1 MLPSAAGGRAATQ
14 GTLTAGSPSDSVMC
28 GLAGFWHPDS
38 QAPAASL
45 HDAVGRMAD
54 AIAHRGPD
62 DRGTWVDD
70 AAGVALGFRRLA
82 ILDLSPAGHQPMA
95 SRDERFIVTFNGEI
109 YNYQDLR
116 AELEGLGARFRGT
129 SDTEVMLAGIER
141 WGPAATIA
149 RLWGM
154 FAIALWDRHDR
165 TLWIARD
172 RLGKKPLYYGWSS
185 GTFLW
190 GSELKA
196 LRAHPAC
203 PTRVSPAALASFL
216 RFAYV
221 PSPHCIYDGLH
232 KLLPGSYAVVRAGKE
247 PEVTRYWDPRD
258 VVEAG
263 TRAPSPLDDT
273 AAVEELDHLLGDAT
287 RRRMVADVP
296 LGAFLSG
303 GIDSSTV
310 VALMQAGSSRPVR
323 TFTIGFDEAGYDEAQ
338 DARAVAAQLGT
349 AHTELYVTPEEAQ
362 AVIPRLGRIYDEPFA
377 DSSQIPTFL
386 VSQMARRDVTVALSG
401 DGGDEVFGGYNR
413 YVWAPDLVRRTA
425 PYPRW
430 ARRAAGR
437 LLTAVA
443 PSTWDAVG
451 RRAGTASDALGQKAL
466 GDKLHK
472 VGLALSTTDPDALY
486 ESLVSQWQSP
496 PVAGAAGQL
505 PWMLRD
511 ARVHAVAPGF
521 VERMMLL
528 DTMTYLPDDILAKVD
543 RASMAV
549 SLEAR
554 APLLDHRVV
563 EWAWRQP
570 LSRRIRDRQ
579 GKWALRQ
586 VLRRYVPD
594 ALVDRPK
601 AGFAV
606 PIHAWLRGPLRPW
619 AEALLTETA
628 LSDAML
634 DPAPI
639 RHAWQQHVTGRAN
652 HMPRLWTVLMWQ
664 AWRAEA

>member
-1 MLPSAAGGRAATQ
+1 
-14 GTLTAGSPSDSVMC
+14 MC
-28 GLAGFWHPDS
+28 GLAGFWNPDS
-38 QAPAASL
+38 TLPATGL
-45 HDAVGRMAD
+45 HDAAGRMTD
-54 AIAHRGPD
+54 AIVHRGPD
-62 DRGTWVDD
+62 DRGTWVDEG
-70 AAGVALGFRRLA
+70 AGIALGFRRLA
-82 ILDLSPAGHQPMA
+82 ILDLSPAGHQPMV
-95 SRDERFIVTFNGEI
+95 SRDERFVVTFNGEI

-141 WGPAATIA
+141 WGPEATFA

-154 FAIALWDRHDR
+154 FAIVLWDRQER
-165 TLWIARD
+165 TLWMARD
-172 RLGKKPLYYGWSS
+172 RLGKKPLYYGWAN

-203 PTRVSPAALASFL
+203 PTRISPAAQAAFL

-221 PSPHCIYDGLH
+221 PGPQCIYEGLQ
-232 KLLPGSYAVVRAGKE
+232 KLLPGAYARVKPGEAPR
-247 PEVTRYWDPRD
+247 VTRYWDPRD

-263 TRAPSPLDDT
+263 TRHRSTLDDT
-273 AAVEELDHLLGDAT
+273 AAVEELDQLLRDAT

-310 VALMQAGSSRPVR
+310 VALMQAESPRPVR

-338 DARAVAAQLGT
+338 DAKAVAAHLGT
-349 AHTELYVTPEEAQ
+349 AHTELYVTAEEAR
-362 AVIPRLGRIYDEPFA
+362 AVIPRLGRMFDEPFA

-386 VSQMARRDVTVALSG
+386 VSQMARRDVTVAVSG

-413 YVWAPDLVRRTA
+413 YLFAPRVVARTA
-425 PYPRW
+425 GVPGW
-430 ARRAAGR
+430 ARQSAGH
-437 LLTAVA
+437 LLTSVA
-443 PSTWDAVG
+443 PSTWDALG
-451 RRAGTASDALGQKAL
+451 RIGGRVSGALRQKAL

-472 VGLALSTTDPDALY
+472 LGTAIAAPAPDDLY
-486 ESLVSQWQSP
+486 LSLVSQWQTP
-496 PVAGAAGQL
+496 PTVVPEGETSAL
-505 PWMLRD
+505 LHD
-511 ARVHAVAPGF
+511 DRVHAVAPGF

-570 LSRRIRDRQ
+570 IERRIRAGQ

-586 VLRRYVPD
+586 VLKRYVPD
-594 ALVDRPK
+594 TLVDRPK
-601 AGFAV
+601 AGFAIPV
-606 PIHAWLRGPLRPW
+606 HAWLRGPLRPW
-619 AEALLTETA
+619 AEALLTEKA
-628 LSDAML
+628 LREAAL
-634 DPAPI
+634 EPAPI
-639 RHAWQQHVTGRAN
+639 RRAWQEHVSGQAN
-652 HMPRLWTVLMWQ
+652 HLPRLWTVLMWQ

>member
-1 MLPSAAGGRAATQ
+1 
-14 GTLTAGSPSDSVMC
+14 MC

-38 QAPAASL
+38 HAPAASL
-45 HDAVGRMAD
+45 HDVVGRMAD
-54 AIAHRGPD
+54 AIVYRGPD
-62 DRGTWVDD
+62 DRGTWVDEG
-70 AAGVALGFRRLA
+70 AGVALGFRRLA
-82 ILDLSPAGHQPMA
+82 ILDLSPAGHQPMV
-95 SRDERFIVTFNGEI
+95 SRDDRFVVTFNGEI
-109 YNYQDLR
+109 YNYRDLR
-116 AELEGLGARFRGT
+116 TELEGLGARFRGT

-172 RLGKKPLYYGWSS
+172 RLGKKPLYYGWSG

-203 PTRVSPAALASFL
+203 PTSISPAALASFL

-221 PSPHCIYDGLH
+221 PSPYSIYEGLH
-232 KLLPGSYAVVRAGKE
+232 KLPAGAYAVVRPGGT
-247 PEVTRYWDPRD
+247 PRITRYWDPRE

-263 TRAPSPLDDT
+263 TRTPSRLDDA
-273 AAVEELDHLLGDAT
+273 AAVEELDGLLRDAT

-310 VALMQAGSSRPVR
+310 VSLMQAESPHPVR

-338 DARAVAAQLGT
+338 DARAVAAHLGT
-349 AHTELYVTPEEAQ
+349 AHSELYVTPEEAR
-362 AVIPRLGRIYDEPFA
+362 AVIPGLARMYDEPFA
-377 DSSQIPTFL
+377 DSSQIPTVL
-386 VSQMARRDVTVALSG
+386 VAQMARRDVTVAVSG

-413 YVWAPDLVRRTA
+413 YVWAPDLVRRTKA
-425 PYPRW
+425 YPRW
-430 ARRAAGR
+430 ARQTAGR
-437 LLTAVA
+437 LVTAVA

-451 RRAGTASDALGQKAL
+451 RLAGGASAALGQRAL

-472 VGLALSTTDPDALY
+472 LGVALSAVDADALY
-486 ESLVSQWQSP
+486 TALVSQWQSP
-496 PVAGAAGQL
+496 PVAGAATAEP
-505 PWMLRD
+505 PWLLQD
-511 ARVHAVAPGF
+511 VRVQAVAPGF
-521 VERMMLL
+521 VERMMLV

-570 LSRRIRDRQ
+570 LSRRIRGRQ

-586 VLRRYVPD
+586 VLRKYVPD
-594 ALVDRPK
+594 TLVDRPK

-619 AEALLTETA
+619 AEALLSESA
-628 LSDAML
+628 LREAML

-639 RHAWQQHVTGRAN
+639 RRAWHEHVGGRAN
-652 HMPRLWTVLMWQ
+652 HLPRLWTVLMWQ
-664 AWRAEA
+664 AWRAEG

>member
-1 MLPSAAGGRAATQ
+1 
-14 GTLTAGSPSDSVMC
+14 MC

-38 QAPAASL
+38 NAPAAGL

-54 AIAHRGPD
+54 AIVHRGPD
-62 DRGTWVDD
+62 DRGTWVDES
-70 AAGVALGFRRLA
+70 AGLALGFRRLA
-82 ILDLSPAGHQPMA
+82 IIDLSPTGHQPMV
-95 SRDERFIVTFNGEI
+95 STDERFVVTFNGEI

-116 AELEGLGARFRGT
+116 AELEGFGARFRGT

-141 WGPAATIA
+141 WGPAATIE

-154 FAIALWDRHDR
+154 FAIVLWDRHDR

-172 RLGKKPLYYGWSS
+172 RLGKKPLYYGWA
-185 GTFLW
+185 GRTFLW

-203 PTRVSPAALASFL
+203 PVSVSPAALASFL

-221 PSPHCIYDGLH
+221 PGPHCIYDGLH
-232 KLLPGSYAVVRAGKE
+232 KLLPGAYAVVRAGE
-247 PEVTRYWDPRD
+247 APRVTRYWDPRAA
-258 VVEAG
+258 VEAG
-263 TRAPSPLDDT
+263 VRQPSGLDDA
-273 AAVEELDHLLGDAT
+273 AAVAELDGLLRDAT
-287 RRRMVADVP
+287 RRRMVSDVP

-310 VALMQAGSSRPVR
+310 VALMQAESSRPVR
-323 TFTIGFDEAGYDEAQ
+323 TFTIGFEAAGYDEAQ
-338 DARAVAAQLGT
+338 DAKAVAAHLGT
-349 AHTELYVTPEEAQ
+349 SHTELYVTPEEAR

-377 DSSQIPTFL
+377 DSSQIPTLL
-386 VSQMARRDVTVALSG
+386 VSQMARRDVTVAVSG

-413 YVWAPDLVRRTA
+413 YLWAPQVVGRTA
-425 PYPRW
+425 AYPRW
-430 ARRAAGR
+430 ARRGAGR
-437 LLTAVA
+437 LLTSVA
-443 PSTWDAVG
+443 PSTWDALG
-451 RRAGTASDALGQKAL
+451 RLAGGASAALRQKAL

-472 VGLALSTTDPDALY
+472 LGAALSAATPDDLY
-486 ESLVSQWQSP
+486 LSLVSQWQVP
-496 PVAGAAGQL
+496 PVARGAAAEL
-505 PWMLRD
+505 PLLLHD
-511 ARVHAVAPGF
+511 ARTHAAAPGV

-570 LSRRIRDRQ
+570 LSRRIRGRQ

-586 VLRRYVPD
+586 VLRKYVPE

-606 PIHAWLRGPLRPW
+606 PLHDWLRGPLREW
-619 AEALLTETA
+619 AEGLLAERALTDGL
-628 LSDAML
+628 L
-634 DPAPI
+634 DPAPV
-639 RHAWQQHVTGRAN
+639 RRAWREHLAGGAN
-652 HMPRLWTVLMWQ
+652 HLPRLWTVLMWQ
-664 AWRAEA
+664 AWRAEW

>member
-1 MLPSAAGGRAATQ
+1 
-14 GTLTAGSPSDSVMC
+14 MC

-38 QAPAASL
+38 TLPATGL
-45 HDAVGRMAD
+45 HDAAGRMTD
-54 AIAHRGPD
+54 AIVHRGPD
-62 DRGTWVDD
+62 DRGTWVDE

-82 ILDLSPAGHQPMA
+82 ILDLSPAGHQPM
-95 SRDERFIVTFNGEI
+95 SSCDERFVVTFNGEI

-141 WGPAATIA
+141 WGPEATFA

-154 FAIALWDRHDR
+154 FAIVLWDRQDR
-165 TLWIARD
+165 TLWMARD
-172 RLGKKPLYYGWSS
+172 RLGKKPLYYGWAN

-203 PTRVSPAALASFL
+203 PTRVSPAAQAAFL

-221 PSPHCIYDGLH
+221 PGPHCIYEGLR
-232 KLLPGSYAVVRAGKE
+232 KLEPGAYARVKPGEAPR
-247 PEVTRYWDPRD
+247 VTRYWDPRD

-263 TRAPSPLDDT
+263 ARDRSALDDT
-273 AAVEELDHLLGDAT
+273 AAIEELDHLLRDAT

-310 VALMQAGSSRPVR
+310 VALMQAESSRPVR

-338 DARAVAAQLGT
+338 DAKAVAAHLGT
-349 AHTELYVTPEEAQ
+349 AHTELYVTAEEAR
-362 AVIPRLGRIYDEPFA
+362 AVIPRLGRMFDEPFA

-386 VSQMARRDVTVALSG
+386 VSQMARRDVTVAVSG

-413 YVWAPDLVRRTA
+413 YLFAPRVVARTA
-425 PYPRW
+425 GVPAWMRQ
-430 ARRAAGR
+430 AAGG
-437 LLTAVA
+437 LLTSVA
-443 PSTWDAVG
+443 PSTWDALGRVG
-451 RRAGTASDALGQKAL
+451 GRVSGALRQKAL

-472 VGLALSTTDPDALY
+472 LGTAIAAPTPDDLY
-486 ESLVSQWQSP
+486 LSLVSQWQTP
-496 PVAGAAGQL
+496 PTAVPEG
-505 PWMLRD
+505 D
-511 ARVHAVAPGF
+511 ASAWLHDDRVQAVAPGF

-570 LSRRIRDRQ
+570 IERRIRAGQ
-579 GKWALRQ
+579 GKWALRR
-586 VLRRYVPD
+586 VLKSYVPD
-594 ALVDRPK
+594 TLVDRPK
-601 AGFAV
+601 AGFAIPV
-606 PIHAWLRGPLRPW
+606 HTWLRGPLRAW
-619 AEALLTETA
+619 AESLLTERA
-628 LSDAML
+628 LREAAL
-634 DPAPI
+634 EPAPI
-639 RHAWQQHVTGRAN
+639 RRAWQEHVSGQAN
-652 HMPRLWTVLMWQ
+652 HLPRLWTVLMWQ